1 MSRPSFTRKFTLSLI
16 VIPTKEV
23 PRIGLE
29 LIPFPN
35 IISFKNNLNT
45 IY

>member
-1 MSRPSFTRKFTLSLI
+1 MSLFSLFLVILTRELSKI
-16 VIPTKEV
+16 E
-23 PRIGLE
+23 LE
-29 LIPFPN
+29 LTFFPN